1 MTYYF
6 LDFENANQLGKEVNP
21 DVKRGDEIHV
31 FYSEQNKRISLEF
44 LNEMV
49 QRGVPVLLHKVSA
62 GRKNSLDFQ
71 LTTYL
76 GYKIGQQGKKNARYV
91 IISADTDYDKVIS
104 FWQENGQTVERCAT
118 LMDKALSKKDNPV
131 VVKSVIRS
139 KRAEAGQDIEEA
151 EAPQHSKQEER
162 RGKKAARRPKQTK
175 QPEEPQLSRKDVVGC
190 LPHCTRTEVND
201 VLEIISRKG
210 VTKHDVSNE
219 ISKAVKNTKK
229 GGEIYQKI
237 KPLLQKAGIR

>member
-6 LDFENANQLGKEVNP
+6 LDFENANQLGKEVKAE
-21 DVKRGDEIHV
+21 VKRGDEIHV

-76 GYKIGQQGKKNARYV
+76 GYQIGQQGKKSARYV
-91 IISADTDYDKVIS
+91 IISADTDYDKVIA

-118 LMDKALSKKDNPV
+118 LMEQALSKKEKPV

-139 KRAEAGQDIEEA
+139 KRAEAAQTGEEA

-162 RGKKAARRPKQTK
+162 RKKTARRTKQTK
-175 QPEEPQLSRKDVVGC
+175 PPEEPQLSRKEVAGC
-190 LPHCTRTEVND
+190 LPQCTRTEVSD
-201 VLEIISRKG
+201 VLEIITRKG

>member
-21 DVKRGDEIHV
+21 DVVRGDEIHV

-76 GYKIGQQGKKNARYV
+76 GYMIGLQGKKNAHYV
-91 IISADTDYDKVIS
+91 IISADTDYDKVIE
-104 FWQENGQTVERCAT
+104 FWQENGQTVERHAT
-118 LMDKALSKKDNPV
+118 LMVKASATNKPV
-131 VVKSVIRS
+131 IVKSVVRS
-139 KRAEAGQDIEEA
+139 KKAEEPETVEEEKPRRKQKA
-151 EAPQHSKQEER
+151 ERPR
-162 RGKKAARRPKQTK
+162 RGKKA
-175 QPEEPQLSRKDVVGC
+175 EEPQISHKDVAGC
-190 LPHCTRTEVND
+190 LPQCTRTEVND

-237 KPLLQKAGIR
+237 KPLLQKMGIR